1 MPGPEPAPED
11 GAGATGG
18 TADGGAE
25 AVGGPPPYPPAP
37 WRFRGHLWA
46 AVLPVRDRLPV
57 PADLRPLGSPFRL
70 AVGLV
75 RYREGT
81 LRYDEL
87 ALGPLVRRGRR
98 AGLLIDRIW
107 VDDAVS
113 VRGGRDIWGLPK
125 EPAEFEWS
133 GRSVRVRDRDGP
145 VAELSFGPGRP
156 ARLALP
162 SVPLPLPGFSGSA
175 GRRLFVPGRL
185 VGTVR
190 PETMTVLSWSDR
202 LPRPARTTTRL
213 SVAVRP
219 FRMTVPGPVRC

>member
-1 MPGPEPAPED
+1 MPDPAPDSEND
-11 GAGATGG
+11 PGVDTG
-18 TADGGAE
+18 GGAE
-25 AVGGPPPYPPAP
+25 AADGRPPYPPAP
-37 WRFRGHLWA
+37 WRFRGRLWA
-46 AVLPVRDRLPV
+46 AILPVRDRLPV
-57 PADLRPLGSPFRL
+57 PADLRPLGGSSRL
-70 AVGLV
+70 VVGLV

-81 LRYDEL
+81 LGYDEL
-87 ALGPLVRRGRR
+87 LMGPLVRRGHR

-107 VDDAVS
+107 VDDATS

-125 EPAEFEWS
+125 ELAEFEWS
-133 GRSVRVRDRDGP
+133 GDSVRVGDRRGP

-156 ARLALP
+156 GLP
-162 SVPLPLPGFSGSA
+162 SVPLPLPGFSGVE

-190 PETMTVLSWSDR
+190 PERMTVVSWSDR

-219 FRMTVPGPVRC
+219 FRVTVPGPVPC